1 MGMGPLK
8 QGFVFTKY
16 YLFFLKYVVVILIF
30 LFKIL
35 FSPRIKILSFK
46 LVNCDIL
53 VWLKFYCQKYKA
65 I

>member
-16 YLFFLKYVVVILIF
+16 YLFFLKYVVVFLIF
-30 LFKIL
+30 FFKII

-53 VWLKFYCQKYKA
+53 V
-65 I
+65 

>member
-1 MGMGPLK
+1 MGPLK

-16 YLFFLKYVVVILIF
+16 YLFFLKYVVVF
-30 LFKIL
+30 LLFFFKIT

-53 VWLKFYCQKYKA
+53 VWLKSYCQKYDA